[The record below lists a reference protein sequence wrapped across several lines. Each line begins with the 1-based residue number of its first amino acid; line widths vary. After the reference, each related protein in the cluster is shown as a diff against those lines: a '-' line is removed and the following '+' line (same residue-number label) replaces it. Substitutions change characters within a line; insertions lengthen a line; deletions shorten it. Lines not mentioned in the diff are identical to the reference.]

1 MKNIITIITLSSL
14 ILTSCGSDKKENVAD
29 LPAIPVKVAGNS
41 GNSNS
46 PYVTASGKIESE
58 NSANLSTR
66 MMGYV
71 TKVNVKVGQNVS
83 AGQLLVS
90 INNTDLQA
98 KKAQVDASITQATAG
113 YNNAKKDYDRFVN
126 LFAQQSASQKE
137 LDDMTA
143 RYEMAKAGLEAAK
156 QMRNEVMAQFSYS
169 NITAP
174 FSGTVTNTFVK
185 EGDMANP
192 GMPLVSIEGASRL
205 QVTAMV
211 SESDISN
218 VKNGMP
224 VKINVKSLNKEVA
237 GKVSE
242 VSLSAKN
249 TGGQYLVKVTL
260 DKMDKEILSGMFV
273 NVQFPTAKKVA
284 TAVKS
289 INKEVAGKVSEVSLS
304 AKNTGGQYLVKV
316 TLDKMDKEI
325 LSGMFVNVQFPTAK
339 IETTAVKSDV
349 VMVPE
354 SALVKQGQLTGIYTV
369 GSGNVAILRWLR
381 IGKTFGNQVEVLS
394 GLSAD
399 EQYIVSAEG
408 KLFNGAKVSVQ

>member
-1 MKNIITIITLSSL
+1 MKKTIAILTLSTFAFL
-14 ILTSCGSDKKENVAD
+14 SCGKEKQAVTNNE
-29 LPAIPVKVAGNS
+29 PAIAVQLSAVGATNNGQF
-41 GNSNS
+41 
-46 PYVTASGKIESE
+46 VTASGKIEAE

-71 TKVNVKVGQNVS
+71 TKVHVKVGQHVT

-90 INNTDLQA
+90 INSSDLQA
-98 KKAQVDASITQATAG
+98 KKAQVEAAVLQATAG
-113 YNNAKKDYDRFVN
+113 YNNAKKDYDRFTN
-126 LFAQQSASQKE
+126 LFKQQSASQKE
-137 LDDMTA
+137 LDDMTS
-143 RYEMAKAGLEAAK
+143 RYEMAKASLAGAK

-174 FSGTVTNTFVK
+174 FSGEITNTFVK

-192 GMPLVSIEGASRL
+192 GMPLVSVEGVSRM

-211 SESDISN
+211 SESDIN
-218 VKNGMP
+218 QIKNGMP

-273 NVQFPTAKKVA
+273 NVQFPTAKK
-284 TAVKS
+284 
-289 INKEVAGKVSEVSLS
+289 
-304 AKNTGGQYLVKV
+304 
-316 TLDKMDKEI
+316 
-325 LSGMFVNVQFPTAK
+325 
-339 IETTAVKSDV
+339 ETTIVKSDV
-349 VMVPE
+349 VLVPE
-354 SALVKQGQLTGIYTV
+354 SALVKQGQLTGIYTI

-394 GLSAD
+394 GLAAD
-399 EQYIVSAEG
+399 EQYIVSADG

>member
-1 MKNIITIITLSSL
+1 MKSKIHE
-14 ILTSCGSDKKENVAD
+14 ILTIKTLNMRNKAIAMLIVASTIFISCGSDKKEQVVS
-29 LPAIPVKVAGNS
+29 LPAIPVKVAGILDN
-41 GNSNS
+41 NTS
-46 PYVTASGKIESE
+46 PYVSASGKVEAE

-71 TKVNVKVGQNVS
+71 TKVNVKVGQKVS
-83 AGQLLVS
+83 QGQLLVS
-90 INNTDLQA
+90 VNNTDLQA
-98 KKAQVDASITQATAG
+98 KKAQVNASIIQAQAA

-156 QMRNEVMAQFSYS
+156 QMRNEINAQFAYS

-174 FSGTVTNTFVK
+174 FSGVVTNTFIK

-192 GMPLVSIEGASRL
+192 GMPLVSIEGAKKL

-211 SESDISN
+211 SESDIASITQGMKVN
-218 VKNGMP
+218 VL
-224 VKINVKSLNKEVA
+224 VKSINQEVE

-242 VSLSAKN
+242 ISLSAKN
-249 TGGQYLVKVTL
+249 TGGQYLVKIDL
-260 DKMDKEILSGMFV
+260 NKSEAKILSGMFV
-273 NVQFPTAKKVA
+273 NVQFPVEKKENVKASDKILIPVTAM
-284 TAVKS
+284 VK
-289 INKEVAGKVSEVSLS
+289 E
-304 AKNTGGQYLVKV
+304 
-316 TLDKMDKEI
+316 
-325 LSGMFVNVQFPTAK
+325 
-339 IETTAVKSDV
+339 
-349 VMVPE
+349 
-354 SALVKQGQLTGIYTV
+354 GQLKGVYTI

-394 GLSAD
+394 GLSAN

-408 KLFNGAKVSVQ
+408 KLFNGAKVSIQ

>member
-1 MKNIITIITLSSL
+1 MAIAKINFNININYKKYTMKNNLFKSVIITSLFVLLLSS
-14 ILTSCGSDKKENVAD
+14 CHGEKKESIAKE
-29 LPAIPVKVAGNS
+29 PAITVKVS
-41 GNSNS
+41 GVSENNNGQF
-46 PYVTASGKIESE
+46 VTASGKIEAE

-71 TKVNVKVGQNVS
+71 TKLHVQVGQKVG

-98 KKAQVDASITQATAG
+98 KKAQVDASILQATAG

-126 LFAQQSASQKE
+126 LFKQQSASQKE

-143 RYEMAKAGLEAAK
+143 RYEMAKAGLEGAK

-174 FSGTVTNTFVK
+174 FAGVVTNTFVK

-211 SESDISN
+211 SESDITAIKKGMA
-218 VKNGMP
+218 VK
-224 VKINVKSLNKEVA
+224 VLVKSSNESLS

-249 TGGQYLVKVTL
+249 TGGQYLVKINL
-260 DKMDKEILSGMFV
+260 DKTDSSVLSGMFV
-273 NVQFPTAKKVA
+273 NVQFPVANTMHPSDSEQAKQTKTNEKV
-284 TAVKS
+284 
-289 INKEVAGKVSEVSLS
+289 L
-304 AKNTGGQYLVKV
+304 
-316 TLDKMDKEI
+316 
-325 LSGMFVNVQFPTAK
+325 
-339 IETTAVKSDV
+339 
-349 VMVPE
+349 VPE
-354 SALVKQGQLTGIYTV
+354 SALVQQGQLTGIYTI
-369 GSGNVAILRWLR
+369 GTGNIAILRWLR
-381 IGKTFGNQVEVLS
+381 IGKNFGKQVEVLS
-394 GLSAD
+394 GLSAN
-399 EQYIVSAEG
+399 EQYIVSADG
-408 KLFNGAKVSVQ
+408 KLYNGALVSIQ

>member
-1 MKNIITIITLSSL
+1 MKKILAILTISTL
-14 ILTSCGSDKKENVAD
+14 ILTSCGSDKKENVTN
-29 LPAIPVKVAGNS
+29 LPAIPVQVSGNTE
-41 GNSNS
+41 NSNS
-46 PYVTASGKIESE
+46 AYITASGKIESE

-113 YNNAKKDYDRFVN
+113 YNNAKKDYDRFTN

-137 LDDMTA
+137 LDDMTS

-174 FSGTVTNTFVK
+174 FSGTVINTFVK

-224 VKINVKSLNKEVA
+224 VKINVKSLNKEVT

-249 TGGQYLVKVTL
+249 TGGQYLVKVIL
-260 DKMDKEILSGMFV
+260 DKMDKQILSGMFV
-273 NVQFPTAKKVA
+273 NVQFAKAKTDVNPT
-284 TAVKS
+284 T
-289 INKEVAGKVSEVSLS
+289 
-304 AKNTGGQYLVKV
+304 
-316 TLDKMDKEI
+316 
-325 LSGMFVNVQFPTAK
+325 
-339 IETTAVKSDV
+339 VKSDIV
-349 VMVPE
+349 LVPE
-354 SALVKQGQLTGIYTV
+354 SALVRQGQLTGIYTI

-381 IGKTFGNQVEVLS
+381 IGKTFGDQVEILS

-408 KLFNGAKVSVQ
+408 KLFNGAKVQLAN

>member
-1 MKNIITIITLSSL
+1 MKKIVSIITISTLL
-14 ILTSCGSDKKENVAD
+14 LVSCGEDKKEITTNELVV
-29 LPAIPVKVAGNS
+29 PVKLAGKS
-41 GNSNS
+41 ENSNS
-46 PYVTASGKIESE
+46 AYITASGKIESE

-113 YNNAKKDYDRFVN
+113 FNNAKKDYDRFVN

-156 QMRNEVMAQFSYS
+156 QMRNEINAQFAYS

-192 GMPLVSIEGASRL
+192 GMPLVGIEGASKM
-205 QVTAMV
+205 QVMAMV

-218 VKNGMP
+218 ITNGMP
-224 VKINVKSLNKEVA
+224 VKINVKSIKKEVA

-249 TGGQYLVKVTL
+249 TGGQYLVKITL
-260 DKMDKEILSGMFV
+260 DKLDKEILSGMFV
-273 NVQFPTAKKVA
+273 NVQFPITKK
-284 TAVKS
+284 
-289 INKEVAGKVSEVSLS
+289 
-304 AKNTGGQYLVKV
+304 
-316 TLDKMDKEI
+316 
-325 LSGMFVNVQFPTAK
+325 
-339 IETTAVKSDV
+339 TTATNVKSDL
-349 VMVPE
+349 VMVPV

-381 IGKTFGNQVEVLS
+381 IGKSFGDQVEVLS

-399 EQYIVSAEG
+399 EQYIVSADG
-408 KLFNGAKVSVQ
+408 KLYNGAKISVQ

>member
-1 MKNIITIITLSSL
+1 MKKIITVLAISSL
-14 ILTSCGSDKKENVAD
+14 ILMSCGGDKKENLTN
-29 LPAIPVKVAGNS
+29 LPTIPVQVSENTENVNGS
-41 GNSNS
+41 FI
-46 PYVTASGKIESE
+46 TASGKIESE

-90 INNTDLQA
+90 INNTDLLA

-218 VKNGMP
+218 VKSGMP
-224 VKINVKSLNKEVA
+224 VIINVKSLNKEVA

-249 TGGQYLVKVTL
+249 TGGQYLVKVIL
-260 DKMDKEILSGMFV
+260 DKMDKTILSGMFV
-273 NVQFPTAKKVA
+273 NVQFQKAKK
-284 TAVKS
+284 
-289 INKEVAGKVSEVSLS
+289 
-304 AKNTGGQYLVKV
+304 
-316 TLDKMDKEI
+316 EI
-325 LSGMFVNVQFPTAK
+325 TSS
-339 IETTAVKSDV
+339 VKSDIV
-349 VMVPE
+349 LVPE
-354 SALVKQGQLTGIYTV
+354 SALVRQGQLTGIYTV

-381 IGKTFGNQVEVLS
+381 IGKTFGSQVEILS
-394 GLSAD
+394 GLSSD

-408 KLFNGAKVSVQ
+408 KLFNGAKVQLAN

>member
-1 MKNIITIITLSSL
+1 MSRTSSITSSNLKFNNMKKIITVVTIASL
-14 ILTSCGSDKKENVAD
+14 IMTSCGSDKKENAAD
-29 LPAIPVKVAGNS
+29 LPAIPVKVAGNTE
-41 GNSNS
+41 NSNS
-46 PYVTASGKIESE
+46 AYITASGKIESE

-113 YNNAKKDYDRFVN
+113 YNNAKKDYDRFTN

-137 LDDMTA
+137 LDDMTS

-174 FSGTVTNTFVK
+174 FSGTVINTFVK

-224 VKINVKSLNKEVA
+224 VKINVKSLNKEVT

-260 DKMDKEILSGMFV
+260 DKMDKQILSGMFV
-273 NVQFPTAKKVA
+273 NVQFAKAKTEVNPTTV
-284 TAVKS
+284 TS
-289 INKEVAGKVSEVSLS
+289 D
-304 AKNTGGQYLVKV
+304 LV
-316 TLDKMDKEI
+316 L
-325 LSGMFVNVQFPTAK
+325 
-339 IETTAVKSDV
+339 
-349 VMVPE
+349 VPA
-354 SALVKQGQLTGIYTV
+354 SALVRQGQLTGIYTI

-381 IGKTFGNQVEVLS
+381 IGKTFGDQVEILS
-394 GLSAD
+394 GLSAE

-408 KLFNGAKVSVQ
+408 KLFNGAKVQLAN

>member
-1 MKNIITIITLSSL
+1 MNKSILLLSAVALVMACSGDKKQTIIS
-14 ILTSCGSDKKENVAD
+14 ENPITVQ
-29 LPAIPVKVAGNS
+29 V
-41 GNSNS
+41 SNS
-46 PYVTASGKIESE
+46 ASSGGLDGVTASGKIESV
-58 NSANLSTR
+58 NSANVSTR

-71 TKVNVKVGQNVS
+71 TQLAVKTGQNVTE
-83 AGQLLVS
+83 GQLLVS
-90 INNTDLQA
+90 VNSTDLQA
-98 KKAQVDASITQATAG
+98 KKAQVDASITQATAA

-224 VKINVKSLNKEVA
+224 VKINVKSLNKEVT

-260 DKMDKEILSGMFV
+260 DKTDKEILSGMFV
-273 NVQFPTAKKVA
+273 NVQFPTAKK
-284 TAVKS
+284 
-289 INKEVAGKVSEVSLS
+289 E
-304 AKNTGGQYLVKV
+304 
-316 TLDKMDKEI
+316 
-325 LSGMFVNVQFPTAK
+325 
-339 IETTAVKSDV
+339 ETTVKSDV
-349 VMVPE
+349 VLVPE

-381 IGKTFGNQVEVLS
+381 IGKAFGNQVEVLS